1 MNDPVTK
8 FRIGA
13 LLFPKFELLD
23 LYGPLEFLGN
33 LGPGVSIT
41 MLAEA
46 PGEIPSTQGPKG
58 VADLAL
64 AEVADLDLLLVP
76 GGWGTRPLVENQ
88 SFLQQLKRVATQTKY
103 VASVCTGSALL
114 AKAGILDGRSATS
127 NKRAFDWVM
136 TQGPR
141 VNWVRQARWVEDGNL
156 FTSSGV
162 SAGMDMTLGLIQHI
176 FGRTKTLE
184 LARNAEYTWH
194 EDMTSDPFA

>member
-1 MNDPVTK
+1 MNDPVAK

-13 LLFPKFELLD
+13 LLFPQFELLD
-23 LYGPLEFLGN
+23 VYGPLEFLGN

-41 MLAEA
+41 MMAEA
-46 PGEIPSTQGPKG
+46 PGAIPSAQGPKG

-76 GGWGTRPLVENQ
+76 GGWGTRALAQNE
-88 SFLQQLKRVATQTKY
+88 SFLRQLKTVAARAKY

-127 NKRAFDWVM
+127 NKRVFDWVM

-141 VNWVRQARWVEDGNL
+141 VNWVRPARWVEDGNL

-162 SAGMDMTLGLIQHI
+162 TAGMDMTLGLIQHI
-176 FGRTKTLE
+176 FGRTKSLE
-184 LARNAEYTWH
+184 LAQNAEYGWH
-194 EDMTSDPFA
+194 EDKTFDPFA

>member
-1 MNDPVTK
+1 MNDPVTQ

-41 MLAEA
+41 MIAEA
-46 PGEIPSTQGPKG
+46 PGAIHSTQGPKG

-76 GGWGTRPLVENQ
+76 GGWGTRSLVEND

-114 AKAGILDGRSATS
+114 ARAGILDGRSATS
-127 NKRAFDWVM
+127 NKRAFDWAM

-176 FGRTKTLE
+176 FGRAKSLE
-184 LARNAEYTWH
+184 LARNAECTWH
-194 EDMTSDPFA
+194 EDRTSDPFA